1 MRLFSKRIPL
11 VLYVVLAC
19 VFAANIVGGSLLGL
33 NVSGLAWFVA
43 LLFAGLVVLLRS
55 GRITFPFMLWL
66 PWVVLLLLYL
76 SISDRSLLDP
86 RVIPLQRTLQ
96 LLAPLVVA
104 MAASTYRPSPD
115 VVRECIDFLRRF
127 TILLFV
133 ALIGSVYALSSA
145 GGSGFA
151 AQVMTCLLLGLV
163 FVNRYFMF
171 RHKRDLQVYL
181 LLSVIPVLAVTRMVT
196 LAMLLCVPMSFAR
209 LGSAKRALFIGLF
222 VVVGLAVFQLPQIQK
237 KMFFSGSGEISDISL
252 NNPDFATSGRSF
264 IWQVLWTK
272 AQQSPWLGHG
282 TGAGETMAYSITPVG
297 YPHNDWLLTFVDY
310 GWLGVGIFLLCNLL
324 MMFRCLAASRKTR
337 EPETRFLFIAGASS
351 FPPFFIVM
359 FTDNIMVYASFFGI
373 LQYVLI
379 GLAFGAL
386 KHEQAQ
392 VVKAA

>member
-11 VLYVVLAC
+11 VFYMVLVC
-19 VFAANIVGGSLLGL
+19 VFAANIVGGNLLGL

-55 GRITFPFMLWL
+55 GRIAFPFMLWL
-66 PWVVLLLLYL
+66 PWALLLLLYL

-96 LLAPLVVA
+96 LLTPLVVA
-104 MAASTYRPSPD
+104 MAAATYRPSPA
-115 VVRECIDFLRRF
+115 VVRECVDFLR
-127 TILLFV
+127 LFAV
-133 ALIGSVYALSSA
+133 ALAVLLLLSGVY
-145 GGSGFA
+145 GA
-151 AQVMTCLLLGLV
+151 AASVMTCLLLGMV
-163 FVNRYFMF
+163 FINRYFMF
-171 RHKRDLQVYL
+171 RQKRDLQIYL
-181 LLSVIPVLAVTRMVT
+181 LVAVIPVLAVTRMVT
-196 LAMLLCVPMSFAR
+196 LNMLLCVPMSFAK
-209 LGSAKRALFIGLF
+209 LGIAKRVLFIGLF

-264 IWQVLWTK
+264 IWEVLWAK

-282 TGAGETMAYSITPVG
+282 TGAGETMTYSITPVG
-297 YPHNDWLLTFVDY
+297 YPHNDWLLTLVDY

-324 MMFRCLAASRKTR
+324 MMFHCLAASRKTR

-386 KHEQAQ
+386 KHEQAH
-392 VVKAA
+392 VVRAA

>member
-1 MRLFSKRIPL
+1 MRLFNKRIPL

-55 GRITFPFMLWL
+55 GRIAFPFMLWL
-66 PWVVLLLLYL
+66 PWALLLILYL

-104 MAASTYRPSPD
+104 MAASTCRPSPD
-115 VVRECIDFLRRF
+115 VVRECIGFLRRF
-127 TILLFV
+127 TVLLAIALLFS
-133 ALIGSVYALSSA
+133 GVYGA
-145 GGSGFA
+145 A

-171 RHKRDLQVYL
+171 RDRRDLQVYL

-196 LAMLLCVPMSFAR
+196 LNMLLCVPMSFAR
-209 LGSAKRALFIGLF
+209 LGIAKRALFIGLF

-237 KMFFSGSGEISDISL
+237 KMFFSGGGEISDISL

-264 IWQVLWTK
+264 IWEVLWAK

-282 TGAGETMAYSITPVG
+282 TGAGETMTYSITPVG

-359 FTDNIMVYASFFGI
+359 FTDNIMVYASYFGI